1 MSKKILVVDDD
12 ASVREMLDD
21 FLSGLG
27 YEVVTAENG
36 LKALELIIEDDFDM
50 LITDL
55 QMPVMDGYSLVMRV
69 RDVLH
74 LKKMPILMMSALSSE
89 EQLKKSAELVGKK
102 KINFLMPKPLPLAD
116 LRRIIKETLKE

>member
-27 YEVVTAENG
+27 YEIVTAENG
-36 LKALELIIEDDFDM
+36 LKALELITEGGFDM

-55 QMPVMDGYSLVMRV
+55 QMPEMDGYSLVMRV
-69 RDVLH
+69 RDVLR
-74 LKKMPILMMSALSSE
+74 LEKMPILMMSALSSE